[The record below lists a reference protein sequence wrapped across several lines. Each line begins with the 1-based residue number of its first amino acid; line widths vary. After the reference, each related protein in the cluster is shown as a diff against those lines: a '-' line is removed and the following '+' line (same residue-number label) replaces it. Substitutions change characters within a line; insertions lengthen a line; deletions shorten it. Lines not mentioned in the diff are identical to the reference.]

1 MQLCVCVMRKMK
13 ILVVQSVQLTSRPS
27 SSFTTL
33 CRGQVQTSNLEEE
46 GRGGGGGAGRGG
58 DRGVN
63 LVPGYPTQSTA
74 CVWKNGTRNLDLR

>member
-1 MQLCVCVMRKMK
+1 MQLCVFVMRKMK

-46 GRGGGGGAGRGG
+46 GRGGEGETE
-58 DRGVN
+58 V
-63 LVPGYPTQSTA
+63 
-74 CVWKNGTRNLDLR
+74 

>member
-1 MQLCVCVMRKMK
+1 MQLCVFVMRKMK

-46 GRGGGGGAGRGG
+46 GRGGEGERQRCKFGSRIS
-58 DRGVN
+58 DPVYS
-63 LVPGYPTQSTA
+63 L
-74 CVWKNGTRNLDLR
+74 CVEERHQKS

>member
-1 MQLCVCVMRKMK
+1 MQLRVCVMRKMK

-46 GRGGGGGAGRGG
+46 GGGGGGGG
-58 DRGVN
+58 GETEV
-63 LVPGYPTQSTA
+63 
-74 CVWKNGTRNLDLR
+74 